1 MPAGRSP
8 RLSWLWSSSR
18 VFSCANSSLTFAF
31 LTEMSQ
37 QLMDALSQY
46 LVHVLLRMKC
56 YNFHHHDNL
65 CDGLS
70 GVYPI
75 SCNISWHRLQL
86 TFLFCVPVCHIL
98 DLIISTDKKKSLV
111 LYFCHCCPSVFSTS
125 SQSSVSCL
133 QWHKHIQSIRT
144 VTAQYDMVW

>member
-8 RLSWLWSSSR
+8 RLSRLWSSSR

-56 YNFHHHDNL
+56 YNL

-70 GVYPI
+70 GMYPI
-75 SCNISWHRLQL
+75 SCNISWDRLQL
-86 TFLFCVPVCHIL
+86 TFLFCV
-98 DLIISTDKKKSLV
+98 STSSSAQTKKSLV

-133 QWHKHIQSIRT
+133 QWHKHIQCVRT
-144 VTAQYDMVW
+144 VSAQYDMVW

>member
-8 RLSWLWSSSR
+8 RLSLLWSSSR

-56 YNFHHHDNL
+56 YNL

-75 SCNISWHRLQL
+75 SCNISWDRLQL
-86 TFLFCVPVCHIL
+86 TFLFCVSVRQIL
-98 DLIISTDKKKSLV
+98 HLIISADKKVSGFIFLPLLSLCIFYKQPILCFLFTMAQTYAV
-111 LYFCHCCPSVFSTS
+111 CKNGQC
-125 SQSSVSCL
+125 
-133 QWHKHIQSIRT
+133 SI
-144 VTAQYDMVW
+144 

>member
-8 RLSWLWSSSR
+8 RLSLLWSSSR

-56 YNFHHHDNL
+56 YNL

-75 SCNISWHRLQL
+75 SCNISWDRLQL
-86 TFLFCVPVCHIL
+86 TFLFCVSVHQIL
-98 DLIISTDKKKSLV
+98 HLIISADKKVSG
-111 LYFCHCCPSVFSTS
+111 FCHCCPSVFSTS

-133 QWHKHIQSIRT
+133 QWHKHIQSVRT
-144 VTAQYDMVW
+144 VSAQYDMVW